1 MVWYDTRRYPKPAD
15 LSAPA
20 RDGSQWC
27 AGLDAEAV
35 SGWPG
40 TDWIED
46 ILLQQQGPAVYEQW
60 AAGKLPWTDRRVAQ
74 AWRAWGDLFAGPG
87 VARKVLTGHYADVDQ
102 GVFGTHPTCTVEH
115 GTSFTR
121 LYHPDAMDRDGFVFS
136 AALLPGADRRSTA
149 REISGDYAAMFHR
162 TPQSQR
168 LTAYLVSAQ
177 AQGVWAREGKSDGGM
192 VFPAN
197 QDVPEADQT
206 NDQVTRRIAEALRDP
221 PGALCADASDAMPP
235 RMRIDFQRAVVQFL
249 SHPTQSPR
257 PLLEQLDAV
266 RAQIPPGYWVPHAC
280 SG

>member
-1 MVWYDTRRYPKPAD
+1 
-15 LSAPA
+15 
-20 RDGSQWC
+20 
-27 AGLDAEAV
+27 
-35 SGWPG
+35 
-40 TDWIED
+40 
-46 ILLQQQGPAVYEQW
+46 
-60 AAGKLPWTDRRVAQ
+60 
-74 AWRAWGDLFAGPG
+74 
-87 VARKVLTGHYADVDQ
+87 
-102 GVFGTHPTCTVEH
+102 
-115 GTSFTR
+115 
-121 LYHPDAMDRDGFVFS
+121 
-136 AALLPGADRRSTA
+136 
-149 REISGDYAAMFHR
+149 
-162 TPQSQR
+162 
-168 LTAYLVSAQ
+168 
-177 AQGVWAREGKSDGGM
+177 M